1 MMNAMEIGHNMKKS
15 EQIKKLTKENEG
27 KLSEVS
33 LHLVNSLAQGMERI
47 EKGNITFIKP
57 RDKKITYME
66 LVEYMESCT
75 AALSS
80 ILLHFKGPEFIM
92 PPEDYGHKIHEWQIN
107 QINEVLD
114 SRGKEIINLLQVQKE
129 EK

>member
-47 EKGNITFIKP
+47 EKGNITFMVN
-57 RDKKITYME
+57 RRKI
-66 LVEYMESCT
+66 
-75 AALSS
+75 
-80 ILLHFKGPEFIM
+80 
-92 PPEDYGHKIHEWQIN
+92 
-107 QINEVLD
+107 
-114 SRGKEIINLLQVQKE
+114 IIECFFCSNLCNDFT
-129 EK
+129 EKFVYVF